1 MIHNEK
7 VASPSHGTHRSL
19 GRFVSY
25 QDQFHFPGLWE
36 DKRAPWGWCDGVGW
50 GGTLTWWWS
59 EHPTQKHLSSKY
71 SCRDPTELMWRC
83 TQRAVEKMKFKTSL
97 SFICPTRGKC
107 SVLQPETRNEGDRAK
122 IGTVHSG
129 IDTQLCIQQL
139 CRKWLIFVGHYGPVA
154 ASNCFQTITGME
166 PNGEWWRCLNQ
177 VATAKSPRLKFL
189 IGVLIHRR
197 LRRPTILL

>member
-1 MIHNEK
+1 M
-7 VASPSHGTHRSL
+7 
-19 GRFVSY
+19 
-25 QDQFHFPGLWE
+25 
-36 DKRAPWGWCDGVGW
+36 GVV
-50 GGTLTWWWS
+50 GGGLTWWWS
-59 EHPTQKHLSSKY
+59 EHPTQKHISSKY